1 MWRFAIGHLGSA
13 LENNHSLQR
22 MKNIVPTRRLKMR
35 WIAEGFISEERGKR
49 LDQVAQSYINDL
61 VNRSMILPVD
71 IGYDGQVQSFQ
82 VHGLVLNIIQNMS
95 AEHNFVTVV
104 DGQQSSSLPKKIRRL
119 SLHFNGSEDVL
130 MGSSME
136 RQLCSLTYNLWAYED
151 STQFFTLAR
160 PASVGFRLL

>member
-1 MWRFAIGHLGSA
+1 
-13 LENNHSLQR
+13 
-22 MKNIVPTRRLKMR
+22 
-35 WIAEGFISEERGKR
+35 
-49 LDQVAQSYINDL
+49 VAQSYINDL

-119 SLHFNGSEDVL
+119 SLPPFQWFRRCADGFKHGKTIMFAHL
-130 MGSSME
+130 
-136 RQLCSLTYNLWAYED
+136 QSLGI
-151 STQFFTLAR
+151 R
-160 PASVGFRLL
+160 R